1 MTTNTATSL
10 PGMAVEHMSYIVS
23 EVINNGENTDGPQAD
38 VDDRSSSLSEL
49 GERAGNEEVDNGSH
63 GDSEPNDTEA
73 ETERLE
79 DSPQKQRELHDVVLA
94 STNGMYGDRE
104 SSATGTLLEEFRE
117 NGQLIAAM
125 SP

>member
-23 EVINNGENTDGPQAD
+23 EVVNNGETADVPQAD

-49 GERAGNEEVDNGSH
+49 GERAGHEEGENLSH
-63 GDSEPNDTEA
+63 GDSEVNDTEA

-79 DSPQKQRELHDVVLA
+79 ESPQKQRELHNVVLA
-94 STNGMYGDRE
+94 STNGMYGDPK
-104 SSATGTLLEEFRE
+104 SSAIGSMLGDFGE
-117 NGQLIAAM
+117 NGQLIAAV
-125 SP
+125 PL

>member
-23 EVINNGENTDGPQAD
+23 EVINNGENANVQQAD

-49 GERAGNEEVDNGSH
+49 GERAGHEEGDNISH
-63 GDSEPNDTEA
+63 GDSEVNDTEA

-79 DSPQKQRELHDVVLA
+79 ESPQKQRELHNVILA
-94 STNGMYGDRE
+94 STNGMYSDPK
-104 SSATGTLLEEFRE
+104 SSAIGTMLGDFGE
-117 NGQLIAAM
+117 NGQLIAAV
-125 SP
+125 SS

>member
-23 EVINNGENTDGPQAD
+23 EVVKEGENAEMPHVD

-49 GERAGNEEVDNGSH
+49 GERAGHEEVENMSH
-63 GDSEPNDTEA
+63 GDSEANDTEA

-79 DSPQKQRELHDVVLA
+79 ESPQKLRELNNVVLA
-94 STNGMYGDRE
+94 SANGMYGDRE
-104 SSATGTLLEEFRE
+104 SSAIGTLLGELGEH
-117 NGQLIAAM
+117 GQLIAAVY
-125 SP
+125 S

>member
-23 EVINNGENTDGPQAD
+23 EVVNNGETADVPQAD

-49 GERAGNEEVDNGSH
+49 GERAVHEEGENISRGGS
-63 GDSEPNDTEA
+63 EVNDTEA

-79 DSPQKQRELHDVVLA
+79 ESPQKQRGLHNVVLA
-94 STNGMYGDRE
+94 STNGMYGDSK
-104 SSATGTLLEEFRE
+104 SSAIGTMLGDFGEK
-117 NGQLIAAM
+117 G
-125 SP
+125 